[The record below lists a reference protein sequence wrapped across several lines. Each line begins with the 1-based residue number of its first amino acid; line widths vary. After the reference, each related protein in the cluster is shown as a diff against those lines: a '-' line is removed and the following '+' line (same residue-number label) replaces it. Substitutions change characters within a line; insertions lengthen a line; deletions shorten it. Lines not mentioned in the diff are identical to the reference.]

1 MRPDDLLNFYRRDSR
16 TGTILGALENRG
28 TKIELRGVVG
38 SSLALIAAGVFER
51 ELELS
56 KEKGGALRHHVFV
69 LDDKEQAAY
78 FMNDLEQVLVENPR
92 PTFLFPRSARV
103 PYQEEVTENA
113 NIAMRAEVLN
123 EINGGREGCVI
134 VSYPGALSEQ
144 VITQKELSAQTFSIS
159 VGDNFT
165 LDFLDEVFL
174 EYGFDKVDFVYEPGQ
189 YAMRGGIVD
198 VFSFSFDHPYRIEF
212 FGEEIESIRK
222 FDPVTQLSVNK
233 LTRAT
238 IVPNVG
244 SNTAKSLHENQEPF
258 FSFIPSK
265 SVVWMTDV
273 KSCELGLEKELE
285 KATAHYER
293 LEGETKRTPPEEL
306 YLDPTVFK
314 GLIEDFSVI
323 EFQGGKSFPDRLTV
337 EYGMTEQPAFNKH
350 FDMIATNLIAN
361 NRNGYVNVIVSGQAT
376 QLERL
381 HDIFTDRQDENG
393 EKCPDVPY
401 TPIPMELSAGFVDKD
416 LKVLV
421 YTDHQLFDR
430 YHRFRL
436 KDGFRKSKEALTIKE
451 LMALEVGDFV
461 VHIDHGIGEF
471 SGLHKIEVNGK
482 EQEAIRLSY
491 KGGDVLYVSIHSLHR
506 ISKFTSKEGT
516 KPSVNKLGTATW
528 AKTKAK
534 TKNRVKQIAYDLLQL
549 YAKRKAAEGFAFT
562 PDSYLQHELE
572 ASFMFEDTPDQN
584 TATKAVKEDMEKVVP
599 MDRLIC
605 GDVGFGKTEVAIRA
619 AFKAATDGKQVAM
632 LVPTTILSM
641 QHARSFTRRLNDFPV
656 TVDYINR
663 FKTGKALSETLAKVK
678 SGEVDI
684 LIGTHAIVGKRVEFK
699 DLGLLIVDEE
709 QKFGVG
715 VKDKLKTIRAN
726 VDTLTLTATPIP
738 RTLQFS
744 LMGARDLSIIR
755 TAPPN
760 RHPIETI
767 LTSFNEDMIRDAI
780 SYEVSRGGQVYFV
793 HNRVANI
800 KDVAG
805 IIQRLCPDVRVGIG
819 HGQMDGKS
827 LENVMAVFIEGGYDV
842 LIATTII
849 ESGIDISNANTILI
863 NDAHKF
869 GLSDLHQLRGR
880 VGRSNRKAFCYLMSP
895 PLSSL
900 PDESRK
906 RMQALEQFSDLGSG
920 VQIAMRDLDI
930 RGAGDLLG
938 AEQSGFISDIGFD
951 MYQRILADAVREL
964 KEVQFNELFEEERRE
979 TGKYVEETIL
989 ETDFSILIP
998 DNYISD
1004 IPERITLYRELD
1016 GLDTEH
1022 DLEEFK
1028 VKLED
1033 RFGPMPNE
1041 TEELLMT
1048 MRLRWVSRIL
1058 GMEKVILK
1066 SGKIIAAFVSEEES
1080 PYFQGPMFARV
1091 LNYLKHNTRNTSM
1104 YQRNGALRLRI
1115 ENVNNIRLALGIF
1128 EDMAGMT
1135 ASEAADMTSGRK
1147 AAEEARKRAKES
1159 KNAQKHLENDVKRQK
1174 ND

>member
-1 MRPDDLLNFYRRDSR
+1 MRSSDLLEFYTRD
-16 TGTILGALENRG
+16 NRG
-28 TKIELRGVVG
+28 GIVLRELEKKSGKLELKGVVG
-38 SSLALIAAGVFER
+38 SSLALIASGVLIR
-51 ELELS
+51 EEES
-56 KEKGGALRHHVFV
+56 GEKPRHHVFV
-69 LDDKEQAAY
+69 LDDKEKAAY
-78 FMNDLEQVLVENPR
+78 FMNDLEQILGDKSR
-92 PTFLFPRSARV
+92 PIFLFPRSARV

-123 EINGGREGCVI
+123 EINGGREGCII

-144 VITQKELSAQTFSIS
+144 VITQKELSAQTFTLSI
-159 VGDNFT
+159 GDNFS

-198 VFSFSFDHPYRIEF
+198 VFSYSLDHPYRIEF

-222 FDPVTQLSVNK
+222 FDPVSQLSVSK

-244 SNTAKSLHENQEPF
+244 DKTLHKSQEPF
-258 FSFIPSK
+258 FSFIPS
-265 SVVWMTDV
+265 SSIMWMSDV
-273 KSCELGLEKELE
+273 RGCELGLDKELE
-285 KATAHYER
+285 KAHAHFDR
-293 LEGETKRTPPEEL
+293 LEGETKRTLPGEL
-306 YLDPTVFK
+306 YLNSNLFK
-314 GLIEDFSVI
+314 SLIEDFTVV
-323 EFQGGKSFPDRLTV
+323 EFGGGASFPDRLTV

-361 NRNGYVNVIVSGQAT
+361 HRNGYVNVIVSGQAT

-393 EKCPDVPY
+393 EKSPDVPY
-401 TPIPMELSAGFVDKD
+401 KPIPMELSEGFVDKA
-416 LKVLV
+416 LKILV

-430 YHRFRL
+430 YHRFKL
-436 KDGFRKSKEALTIKE
+436 KDGFRKSREALTIKE
-451 LMALEVGDFV
+451 LMGLEVGDFV

-471 SGLHKIEVNGK
+471 SGLHKIDVNGK

-516 KPSVNKLGTATW
+516 TPTVNKLGTATW

-534 TKNRVKQIAYDLLQL
+534 TKSRVKQIAYDLLQL
-549 YAKRKAAEGFAFT
+549 YAKRKAAEGFAYT

-572 ASFMFEDTPDQN
+572 ASFMFEDTPDQHS
-584 TATKAVKEDMEKVVP
+584 ATKAVKEDMEKVVP

-605 GDVGFGKTEVAIRA
+605 GDVGFGKTEIAIRA
-619 AFKAATDGKQVAM
+619 AFKAATDGKQIAM

-641 QHARSFTRRLNDFPV
+641 QHARSFTRRLKEFPV

-663 FKTGKALSETLAKVK
+663 FKTGKKLTETLRKVE

-684 LIGTHAIVGKRVEFK
+684 LIGTHAIVGKKVKFK

-715 VKDKLKTIRAN
+715 VKDKLKTMRAN

-744 LMGARDLSIIR
+744 LMGARDLSIIK
-755 TAPPN
+755 TPPPN
-760 RHPIETI
+760 RHPIDTI
-767 LTSFNEDMIRDAI
+767 ITSFNEEVIRDAV

-805 IIQRLCPDVRVGIG
+805 MIQRLCPDVRIGIG
-819 HGQMDGKS
+819 HGQMDGKE
-827 LENVMAVFIEGGYDV
+827 LEEVMARFIEGGYDV
-842 LIATTII
+842 LVATTII

-863 NDAHKF
+863 NEAHKF

-880 VGRSNRKAFCYLMSP
+880 VGRSNRKAFCYLMAP
-895 PLSSL
+895 PLSVL
-900 PDESRK
+900 PAESRK
-906 RMQALEQFSDLGSG
+906 RLQALEQFSDLGSG
-920 VQIAMRDLDI
+920 VHIAMRDLDI

-964 KEVQFNELFEEERRE
+964 KEDQFNELFEEERRE
-979 TGKYVEETIL
+979 TGKYVEETVL
-989 ETDFSILIP
+989 ETDLGLLIP
-998 DNYISD
+998 DSYVSD
-1004 IPERITLYRELD
+1004 IPERINLYRELD
-1016 GLDTEH
+1016 GIGSDHE
-1022 DLEEFK
+1022 LEGFM
-1028 VKLED
+1028 VKMED
-1033 RFGPMPNE
+1033 RFGPLPKE
-1041 TEELLMT
+1041 AKELLLT
-1048 MRLRWVSRIL
+1048 IKLRWLSRIL

-1066 SGKIIAAFVSEEES
+1066 SEKLIAAFVTEEDS

-1091 LNYLKHNTRNTSM
+1091 LNYLKHNTKDASM

-1115 ENVNNIRLALGIF
+1115 KNVLSVRHVLGIF
-1128 EDMAGMT
+1128 EDMAGLT
-1135 ASEAADMTSGRK
+1135 ASEATEMTSGRT
-1147 AAEEARKRAKES
+1147 AAKE
-1159 KNAQKHLENDVKRQK
+1159 KENEHK
-1174 ND
+1174 

>member
-1 MRPDDLLNFYRRDSR
+1 MRTDDLLNFYRCDIR
-16 TGTILGALENRG
+16 TGTLHRALKEKSN
-28 TKIELRGVVG
+28 KIELKGVVG
-38 SSLALIAAGVFER
+38 SALALVAAGIFETELKEGGRKKPHLFVF
-51 ELELS
+51 
-56 KEKGGALRHHVFV
+56 
-69 LDDKEQAAY
+69 DDKEQAAY
-78 FMNDLEQVLVENPR
+78 FMNDLEQILVENPR
-92 PTFLFPRSARV
+92 PVFLFPRSARV
-103 PYQEEVTENA
+103 PYQEEITENA
-113 NIAMRAEVLN
+113 NIAQRAEVLN
-123 EINGGREGCVI
+123 EINGGREGCII
-134 VSYPGALSEQ
+134 VSYPGALSEM
-144 VITQKELSAQTFSIS
+144 VITQKELSEQTFSLNI
-159 VGDNFT
+159 GDTFT
-165 LDFLDEVFL
+165 LDFLDEVFS
-174 EYGFDKVDFVYEPGQ
+174 EYGFEKVDFVYEPGQ

-198 VFSFSFDHPYRIEF
+198 VFSYSFDHPYRIEF

-222 FDPVTQLSVNK
+222 FDPVSQLSVSK

-244 SNTAKSLHENQEPF
+244 NKTLHENRESF
-258 FSFIPSK
+258 FHFIPAD
-265 SVVWMTDV
+265 SVVWMSDV
-273 KSCELGLEKELE
+273 TSCELGLEKELE

-293 LEGETKRTPPEEL
+293 LVGETKRTPPAEL
-306 YLDPTVFK
+306 YLDPEGFK
-314 GLIEDFSVI
+314 SLIEEFSVV
-323 EFQGGKSFPDRLTV
+323 EFGGGKTFPERLTIA
-337 EYGMTEQPAFNKH
+337 YGMTEQPAFNKH

-393 EKCPDVPY
+393 EKSPDVPY
-401 TPIPMELSAGFVDKD
+401 TPIPMELSVGFVDKD

-451 LMALEVGDFV
+451 LMSLEVGDFV

-534 TKNRVKQIAYDLLQL
+534 TKSRVKQIAYDLLHL

-572 ASFMFEDTPDQN
+572 ASFMFEDTPDQH
-584 TATKAVKEDMEKVVP
+584 TTTKAVKEDMEKIIP
-599 MDRLIC
+599 MDRLVC

-641 QHARSFTRRLNDFPV
+641 QHARSFARRLKDFPV
-656 TVDYINR
+656 TVDFINR
-663 FKTGKALSETLAKVK
+663 FKTGKALRETLDKVE

-684 LIGTHAIVGKRVEFK
+684 LIGTHAIVGKKVKFK
-699 DLGLLIVDEE
+699 DLGLLVVDEE

-715 VKDKLKTIRAN
+715 VKDKLKTMREN

-760 RHPIETI
+760 RHPVETI
-767 LTSFNEDMIRDAI
+767 VTSFSEELIRDAI

-793 HNRVANI
+793 HNRIVNI
-800 KDVAG
+800 KEVAG
-805 IIQRLCPDVRVGIG
+805 IIQRLLPDIRVGIG
-819 HGQMDGKS
+819 HGRMEGKE
-827 LENVMAVFIEGGYDV
+827 LENVMATFIEGGYDV

-849 ESGIDISNANTILI
+849 ESGIDISNANTIFI

-880 VGRSNRKAFCYLMSP
+880 VGRSNRKAFCYLMAP

-900 PDESRK
+900 PSESRK
-906 RMQALEQFSDLGSG
+906 RLQALEQFSDLGSG

-938 AEQSGFISDIGFD
+938 AEQSGFISDIGFE
-951 MYQRILADAVREL
+951 MYQRILAEAVREL
-964 KEVQFNELFEEERRE
+964 KENKFNDLFEEERRE

-989 ETDFSILIP
+989 ETDFSLLIP
-998 DNYISD
+998 DHYISD

-1016 GLDTEH
+1016 GLDSEH
-1022 DLEEFK
+1022 ELEAFRI
-1028 VKLED
+1028 KLED
-1033 RFGPMPNE
+1033 RFGPLPTE
-1041 TEELLMT
+1041 TDELLLT
-1048 MRLRWVSRIL
+1048 MRLRWVARIL

-1066 SGKIIAAFVSEEES
+1066 SGKLIAAFVSEEGS

-1091 LNYLKHNTRNTSM
+1091 LNYLKTNSRNASM

-1115 ENVNNIRLALGIF
+1115 ENITSIRVMLGVL
-1128 EDMAGMT
+1128 EDMAGMS
-1135 ASEAADMTSGRK
+1135 AAEAAEMTSGRK
-1147 AAEEARKRAKES
+1147 AAEQAKS
-1159 KNAQKHLENDVKRQK
+1159 KKLQ
-1174 ND
+1174 